1 MRHGLPHGLRVP
13 LGEIALEIRKLR
25 YTLPHGF
32 SRRAEKPEDFEELID
47 FGVTREKRVAGDH
60 LRNDGAD
67 RPYVN
72 WAGVLLCAEQDL
84 GCSIPEGH
92 HLMRVSTQRHSE
104 STGQAEIRQLQ
115 RPTLRV
121 DEHVLRLQVP
131 MKDTVGV
138 APAKTIQHLVRKRLD
153 AGGAKPILEGF
164 HVLLQVEVTEL
175 KAQVQLVIIWH
186 IEDVLQLDDVRV
198 LQLLEERHLTQSCA
212 RHAFVLTLQ
221 LDLLERGGLAGM
233 LMRRN
238 VDFPKGALA
247 QLLATLPQTERR

>member
-1 MRHGLPHGLRVP
+1 MPC
-13 LGEIALEIRKLR
+13 
-25 YTLPHGF
+25 
-32 SRRAEKPEDFEELID
+32 RRGISPEDFEELID

-92 HLMRVSTQRHSE
+92 HLWRLKHNPFSLSKAVAYGKRCSSHLMRVSTQRHSE

-131 MKDTVGV
+131 EITKFTN
-138 APAKTIQHLVRKRLD
+138 ISSQ
-153 AGGAKPILEGF
+153 
-164 HVLLQVEVTEL
+164 
-175 KAQVQLVIIWH
+175 
-186 IEDVLQLDDVRV
+186 
-198 LQLLEERHLTQSCA
+198 
-212 RHAFVLTLQ
+212 TLQ
-221 LDLLERGGLAGM
+221 
-233 LMRRN
+233 
-238 VDFPKGALA
+238 
-247 QLLATLPQTERR
+247 